1 MLQFAIVIRYI
12 DKQQTKTTLDT
23 TATYSQLI
31 TEVRATLYRLALS
44 VVANSVEAED
54 IVQDVCE
61 RAWRARDKVLSN
73 EHPRAYIC
81 RMAHNLAIDRVRHR
95 ERERLFSVQE
105 KTLSINGNTIVD
117 TANITQLTQQLIA
130 TLPDKQRTAMHMRD
144 VEGYEIEEIAEV
156 MEIDSASVR
165 MNLSRARKYIREEL
179 LKVMNYG
186 V

>member
-1 MLQFAIVIRYI
+1 
-12 DKQQTKTTLDT
+12 
-23 TATYSQLI
+23 
-31 TEVRATLYRLALS
+31 
-44 VVANSVEAED
+44 
-54 IVQDVCE
+54 
-61 RAWRARDKVLSN
+61 
-73 EHPRAYIC
+73 
-81 RMAHNLAIDRVRHR
+81 MAHNLAIDRVRHR

-117 TANITQLTQQLIA
+117 TANISQLTQQLIA